1 MDNNVG
7 QEAIQYWLEKYPDI
21 KTRNVMGANW
31 APIYG
36 TLAIAFLETRLYEN
50 IEEKLGVTNRTKL
63 EDWDVNICNENE
75 LRTML
80 PDLRPNITFT
90 MKANSSRINFLDI
103 QLLVAQGTLITDIYY
118 QPTDTSKYAHFKSC
132 HPKHTLINIPFNL
145 ARRLCIT
152 SDEST
157 TLETRLEELQETVL
171 HLDCPL
177 TLIKKGIE
185 QAKNIPQQTL
195 HSNIGKE
202 NTEDLLTFISTNN
215 PRNPN
220 VFSFIKE
227 SLPLL
232 KTSNQN
238 E

>member
-1 MDNNVG
+1 MDNNLG

-21 KTRNVMGANW
+21 KTRNVMGTNW

-50 IEEKLGVTNRTKL
+50 SEEKLGVTNRTKL
-63 EDWDVNICNENE
+63 EYWDVNICNENE
-75 LRTML
+75 LCTML
-80 PDLRPNITFT
+80 TDLCPNITFT
-90 MKANSSRINFLDI
+90 MEANSSRINFLDI
-103 QLLVAQGTLITDIYY
+103 QLLVAQDKLITDIYY
-118 QPTDTSKYAHFKSC
+118 QPTDTSKYVHFKSR

-145 ARRLCIT
+145 ARRLCTT

-157 TLETRLEELQETVL
+157 TLETRLEELQEMLL

-195 HSNIGKE
+195 HSNIEKE

-220 VFSFIKE
+220 VFSIIKE
-227 SLPLL
+227 SLPIV
-232 KTSNQN
+232 KTINQN